1 MSWSQTIPSKFTE
14 YGIST
19 ETIKVY
25 GEINIGN
32 NYSAFDLDKIL
43 KNLYKTVIFEEI
55 NLSLTNN
62 VLNITVKE
70 YPIINSIRIEGEKSN
85 TVKKKVLE
93 KLQLQERESFI
104 ENKLSQD
111 MSMFKKI
118 YASIG
123 YNFVS
128 VEPKIEKFDDDR
140 VNLIYVIEKGQKTD
154 ISKID
159 FIGDKKVKEKRL
171 RDIIVSE
178 EKKFWKFLSKNTFLN
193 NRIELDKRLLINYY
207 KSQNKFFQI
216 DGTGGI
222 SEISERIYNVT
233 YTINAGN
240 RYRINKI
247 STNVSEVL
255 DKKLFIPLQD
265 SFKKVIKH

>member
-1 MSWSQTIPSKFTE
+1 MLKTFTILFIMLFSNLSADIVQKLE
-14 YGIST
+14 VNGNKRVST

-43 KNLYKTVIFEEI
+43 KNLYKTDFFEEI

-118 YASIG
+118 
-123 YNFVS
+123 
-128 VEPKIEKFDDDR
+128 
-140 VNLIYVIEKGQKTD
+140 
-154 ISKID
+154 
-159 FIGDKKVKEKRL
+159 
-171 RDIIVSE
+171 
-178 EKKFWKFLSKNTFLN
+178 
-193 NRIELDKRLLINYY
+193 
-207 KSQNKFFQI
+207 
-216 DGTGGI
+216 
-222 SEISERIYNVT
+222 
-233 YTINAGN
+233 
-240 RYRINKI
+240 
-247 STNVSEVL
+247 
-255 DKKLFIPLQD
+255 
-265 SFKKVIKH
+265 